1 MYMMIY
7 DGDIIILSHYHYNDY
22 KDLLYHHGINMVCI
36 VIDIP
41 WHLHYAVGSPS
52 PPGPSEK
59 GTESTPAFSKSYS
72 AAQEMWFEH
81 GEIQSEKKHQK
92 RTDWWVVLMN
102 FNEF

>member
-1 MYMMIY
+1 
-7 DGDIIILSHYHYNDY
+7 
-22 KDLLYHHGINMVCI
+22 MVCI

-59 GTESTPAFSKSYS
+59 GTESTPVPSKSFS
-72 AAQEMWFEH
+72 AAQGREMWFEH

-92 RTDWWVVLMN
+92 KALMGG
-102 FNEF
+102 FNDF